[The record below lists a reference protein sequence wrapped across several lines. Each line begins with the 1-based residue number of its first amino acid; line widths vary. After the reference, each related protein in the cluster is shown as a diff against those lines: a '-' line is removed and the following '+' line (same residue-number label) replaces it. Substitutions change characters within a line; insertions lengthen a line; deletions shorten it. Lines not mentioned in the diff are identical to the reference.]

1 MIHLYLNFIFGYLK
15 NNRSK
20 VFFNLVS
27 ITLGIALFVSTQING
42 WKAEKSLVDQTIGFN
57 SQNMIGR
64 YVPNA
69 THSRIDSKTLRSL
82 DLNLPDVFHIEPELF
97 IKGYTTLTDNQ
108 SLSFPIIGRD
118 LITFNNNSNHQI
130 NSQKLPKYF
139 VSNSLLQK
147 IKHENK
153 QVSINLCNQIL
164 TINFAD
170 TMSIESDGLFIVT
183 DIERLQSI
191 CELKNTYTT
200 INILIQNEARFE
212 SWNVNFTQLFRNQN
226 WKFETIDEIKERAGV
241 ALASLKINLTIISL
255 VSVLISFFMVSNIYT
270 GIFLSRKTEFG
281 ILLSIGGSRLNNF
294 FLFMTLAL
302 LLGLIGGIIGTFV
315 GITFANLIF
324 FQTSTTLTDS
334 SQLESYRAF
343 PIMIVLYGIFL
354 SIAGS
359 ILSALFNAIKAYNIL
374 PIELLKERN
383 DAPTKP
389 KFSLQIKWFLS
400 FFLIFLGIAIG
411 CIKIQKQ
418 ILPGLLGVSLVI
430 LGFILINYVSIPLI
444 VKWISKSFEQF
455 NLSTSFHLAMKEIEM
470 EAWKNGL
477 TISTIM
483 LATSLVFTLS
493 SLTLSY
499 ENSLKKWIQEEN
511 QSDFSLINEKKLN
524 SGEPGVSIHLLN
536 ELEKTNLFSKVE
548 PFFINS
554 KFIVNRK
561 YYTLHVLN
569 FKENENKDG
578 IFVSKNL
585 CYLEKICKES
595 LLKVNTPNKGIIN
608 LKVQDEKE
616 NFFSERGTI
625 IMDFSLY
632 KSLFPIQELNSI
644 RLSISDLSK
653 KDEALLKMKQL
664 ASENELIYL
673 DQEKLKE
680 LYLTGMNRVFSVLDS
695 LKLTAILISL
705 LSLATSIFYYVKEKS
720 KILAG
725 LKAIGMN
732 FLQIFLLLFYQTLF
746 LLFAG
751 MTSGI
756 LNSLILS
763 PIVIFGINQNAFG
776 WNLIFT
782 YPVHFVANLPILILL
797 YATIITIIPFYFVYR
812 MKISKEL
819 NYE

>member
-1 MIHLYLNFIFGYLK
+1 MNFIFGYLK
-15 NNRSK
+15 NNPSK

-57 SQNMIGR
+57 SQNLIGR

-69 THSRIDSKTLRSL
+69 TQGEVDSKTLFSL
-82 DLNLPDVFHIEPELF
+82 DANLPDAFRIEPELF
-97 IKGYTTLTDNQ
+97 IKGYTSLTDNQ
-108 SLSFPIIGRD
+108 SLSLPIIGRD
-118 LITFNNNSNHQI
+118 LISFNI
-130 NSQKLPKYF
+130 NFKNQVNRENFPKYF
-139 VSNSLLQK
+139 ISNSLLQK
-147 IKHENK
+147 INSKTPK
-153 QVSINLCNQIL
+153 VSIHLCNQLL
-164 TINFAD
+164 TINLND
-170 TMSIESDGLFIVT
+170 MIPIDSDGLFIVT
-183 DIERLQSI
+183 DIERLQTI

-200 INILIQNEARFE
+200 INILIQNEAKIE
-212 SWNVNFTQLFRNQN
+212 SWNLDFSHLLKNQN
-226 WKFETIDEIKERAGV
+226 WKFESINEIKDRAGV
-241 ALASLKINLTIISL
+241 ALGSLKINLTIISL

-270 GIFLSRKTEFG
+270 GIFLSRKKEFG

-294 FLFMTLAL
+294 FQFMTLAL
-302 LLGLIGGIIGTFV
+302 LLGLIGGIIGTFF
-315 GITFANLIF
+315 GITLANFNF

-334 SQLESYRAF
+334 SQLESYREF
-343 PIMIVLYGIFL
+343 PNVILMYGILL
-354 SIAGS
+354 SIVGS
-359 ILSALFNAIKAYNIL
+359 TVSALFNALKAYHIL
-374 PIELLKERN
+374 PIELLKDRDESQTH
-383 DAPTKP
+383 TK
-389 KFSLQIKWFLS
+389 FNLQLKWFFS
-400 FFLIFLGIAIG
+400 FFLIFLGTAIG

-418 ILPGLLGVSLVI
+418 ILPGLTGVSFVI

-444 VKWISKSFEQF
+444 VKGVTKFSEKL
-455 NLSTSFHLAMKEIEM
+455 NLSASFLLAMKEIEM
-470 EAWKNGL
+470 ESWKNGL

-499 ENSLKKWIQEEN
+499 ESSLKKWIEEEN
-511 QSDFSLINEKKLN
+511 QSDFSLVNEKKLN

-536 ELEKTNLFSKVE
+536 ELEKTNLFSQVE

-554 KFIVNRK
+554 KFIINGK
-561 YYTLHVLN
+561 YFTLHVLN
-569 FKENENKDG
+569 FKENENKEE

-585 CYLEKICKES
+585 CYLEKICKGNLIKIS
-595 LLKVNTPNKGIIN
+595 TPNKGMIN

-625 IMDFSLY
+625 IMDYSLY

-644 RLSISDLSK
+644 RLSFSDLSK
-653 KDEALLKMKQL
+653 KNEALQTIQQI

-680 LYLTGMNRVFSVLDS
+680 LYLSGMNRVFSVLDS

-720 KILAG
+720 RILAG

-732 FLQIFLLLFYQTLF
+732 FLQLFFLLFYQTIF
-746 LLFAG
+746 LLIAG

-776 WNLIFT
+776 WDLIFT
-782 YPVHFVANLPILILL
+782 FPVHFVANLPILILL

-812 MKISKEL
+812 MKISNEL